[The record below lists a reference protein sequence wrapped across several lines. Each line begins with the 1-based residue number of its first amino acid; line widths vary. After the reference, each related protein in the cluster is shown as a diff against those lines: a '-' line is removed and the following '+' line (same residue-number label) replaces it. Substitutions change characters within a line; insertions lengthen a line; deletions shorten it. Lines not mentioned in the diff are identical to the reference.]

1 MARRVTSNGLS
12 TPVPPTPPETG
23 EGYATP
29 SYWRLLVGGS
39 SRIASQRLTASVE
52 GFEADLEYKVN
63 CQPALRGTPWEKTVH
78 ARLETVREHH
88 RRGEIDAAWRCFTA
102 TARRELEQASAVELT
117 AHANALR
124 REAASRKLSSAWRSE
139 TITDLLAT
147 EEVEGKL
154 PEGIDEVRWRLN
166 EATRLRDEDAD
177 NRYYKVA
184 LVRGQRSLLLL
195 ILLGCI
201 AIILGL
207 AAAVDWAGDLDDPSV
222 GFAALVAVFGA
233 LGACMSAIQSL
244 GRAGAGGRIPE
255 HVASSLITITRP
267 SLGAA
272 AALGVYA
279 IAASGLLNISL
290 DEQDAHLTILAL
302 AFAAGFSE
310 RLVMSAVGTATGG
323 LERQEKS

>member
-1 MARRVTSNGLS
+1 VTSNGLS
-12 TPVPPTPPETG
+12 ASVSPIPEQTG
-23 EGYATP
+23 KAAAAPGYL
-29 SYWRLLVGGS
+29 RLLIGGS

-52 GFEADLEYKVN
+52 NFEADLKYRVDR
-63 CQPALRGTPWEKTVH
+63 QPELRGSPWEEILH
-78 ARLETVREHH
+78 AQLETVREHH

-102 TARRELEQASAVELT
+102 VARRDLEKASAAELT
-117 AHANALR
+117 TRAGALR
-124 REAASRKLSSAWRSE
+124 REAASGKLSSTWRSE
-139 TITDLLAT
+139 TIIDLLET
-147 EEVEGKL
+147 DEIEGKL
-154 PEGIDEVRWRLN
+154 PESIDDVRWRLN

-195 ILLGCI
+195 ILVGCI

-207 AAAVDWAGDLDDPSV
+207 AAAVDWAGDLHDPSV
-222 GFAALVAVFGA
+222 GFVALVAVFGG
-233 LGACMSAIQSL
+233 LGACLSAIQSL

-267 SLGAA
+267 TLGAA

-290 DEQDAHLTILAL
+290 EEQEAHLTILAL

-310 RLVMSAVGTATGG
+310 RLVLSAVGAATGA
-323 LERQEKS
+323 ERNEKG